1 MINKFTAAA
10 LALAAVAVSDPA
22 LAAPPSSTLMTCSS
36 ADVSGIGVTFLDC
49 AGLYTGNLVAE
60 DGPKL
65 AEALGIISTEF
76 GVTATSVLDKVDTG
90 SSPVTFAIPLSG
102 KTVVG
107 VHWGLVGT
115 GFYYLDIAGPITQL
129 NIATTFPGA
138 TNGGGLSNAGIYS
151 TTPVPEPETYA
162 LLLAGLG
169 IVGFMARRRK
179 SA

>member
-1 MINKFTAAA
+1 MNITREMTA
-10 LALAAVAVSDPA
+10 LALAVSA
-22 LAAPPSSTLMTCSS
+22 SFAANAAPPSFTPPSCSS
-36 ADVSGIGVTFLDC
+36 ADVSGAGVTFIDC
-49 AGLYTGNLVAE
+49 AGLYEGNLVAE
-60 DGPKL
+60 SGPKL
-65 AEALGIISTEF
+65 TEALGIISTEF

-90 SSPVTFAIPLSG
+90 SSPVTFAIPLNG

-129 NIATTFPGA
+129 TIATTFPGA
-138 TNGGGLSNAGIYS
+138 TNGGGLSNVGIYS

-169 IVGFMARRRK
+169 VVGFMARRRK

>member
-1 MINKFTAAA
+1 MIIKFASTA
-10 LALAAVAVSDPA
+10 LALAAMAVSAPA
-22 LAAPPSSTLMTCSS
+22 FAAPPSFTPPPCSS
-36 ADVSGIGVTFLDC
+36 ADVSGAGVTFLSC
-49 AGLYTGNLVAE
+49 AGLYEGNLVAE

-65 AEALGIISTEF
+65 TEALNIISTEF

-90 SSPVTFAIPLSG
+90 SSPVTFGIPLFG

-138 TNGGGLSNAGIYS
+138 TKGGGLSNAGIYS

-179 SA
+179 SV